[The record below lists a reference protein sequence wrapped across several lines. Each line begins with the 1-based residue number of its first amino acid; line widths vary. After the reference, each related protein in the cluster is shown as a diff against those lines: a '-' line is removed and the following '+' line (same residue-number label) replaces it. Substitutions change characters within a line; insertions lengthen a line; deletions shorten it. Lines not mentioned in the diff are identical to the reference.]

1 MKTAFLFS
9 GQGSQYA
16 GMGKE
21 IYDRHDSARQ
31 VYERASEALGY
42 RLEDICFKENELL
55 NQTEY
60 TQPAIVATS
69 VAILEVVRELGLQ
82 AEVAAGLSLGEY
94 SALVYGGA
102 MDVELGVSLVS
113 KRGRFM
119 QEAVPLGVGTMATI
133 LGLERE
139 KVLEA
144 CQEAREAGVVEAAN
158 FNCPGQI
165 VISGE
170 VAAVEC
176 ASALAREKGAR
187 RIIPLNVSA
196 PFHCS
201 MLEGAAQRLESELAK
216 VEMKP
221 LQFTVI
227 SNVTASPIKG
237 EHEVKELL
245 KRQVC
250 SPVLWEDSLRRMI
263 EDGVDTFVEVGPGKV
278 LTGFVKKVSQDV
290 RTFSVEDLN
299 SLEQL
304 GGLL

>member
-21 IYDRHDSARQ
+21 IFESHDSARR
-31 VYERASEALGY
+31 VYERASDALGY
-42 RLEDICFKENELL
+42 CLEDICFKENELL

-60 TQPAIVATS
+60 TQPAIVTTS
-69 VAILEVVRELGLQ
+69 VAILEVVKELGLK

-102 MDVELGVSLVS
+102 MDIEVGVSLVS

-133 LGLERE
+133 LGLDRE

-144 CQEAREAGVVEAAN
+144 CQEACELGVVEAAN

-170 VAAVEC
+170 VAAVER
-176 ASALAREKGAR
+176 AGVLAKEKGAR
-187 RIIPLNVSA
+187 RVIPLNVSA

-201 MLEGAAQRLESELAK
+201 MLEGAAQKLESELAR
-216 VEMKP
+216 VELKP

-237 EHEVKELL
+237 EQEVKELL

-263 EDGVDTFVEVGPGKV
+263 DDGVDTFVEVGPGKV

-290 RTFSVEDLN
+290 RTFNVEDLN